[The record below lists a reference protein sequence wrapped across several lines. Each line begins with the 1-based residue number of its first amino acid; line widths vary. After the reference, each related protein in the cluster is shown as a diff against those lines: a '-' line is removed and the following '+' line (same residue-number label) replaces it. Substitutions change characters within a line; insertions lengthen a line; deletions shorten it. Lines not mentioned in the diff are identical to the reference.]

1 MKRLT
6 FKSICEKLALNEIVK
21 VSTTF
26 GWIVCKSSSVKTDEK
41 KKKVH
46 VPCWCKW
53 SNDWSFIVLPV
64 KCILSVDETTE
75 PAQI

>member
-6 FKSICEKLALNEIVK
+6 FKSICEKLASNEIVK

-26 GWIVCKSSSVKTDEK
+26 GYIFCKSSSVKTDEK
-41 KKKVH
+41 RKKVH
-46 VPCWCKW
+46 VPCWSKW

-64 KCILSVDETTE
+64 KSIISVEETTE

>member
-6 FKSICEKLALNEIVK
+6 FKSICEKLASNEIVK

-26 GWIVCKSSSVKTDEK
+26 GYIFCKSSSVKTDEK
-41 KKKVH
+41 RKKVH
-46 VPCWCKW
+46 VPCWCKY
-53 SNDWSFIVLPV
+53 SNDSSSLVLPV
-64 KCILSVDETTE
+64 KCIISVEATTE